1 MENILGW
8 LQFNES
14 LDNNGNSKIN
24 EGAIHKFADNVYR
37 KVMDYLETNVIPEGD
52 WENPYFDDKFYNL
65 VLKKAFDC
73 YDNGTTDEDTCTQIV
88 IDKYSNLYQVLPHSD
103 KKSEGDDDDDE
114 PEE

>member
-14 LDNNGNSKIN
+14 LDKNNNSKLN

-37 KVMDYLETNVIPEGD
+37 RVMDYLETNVIPEGD
-52 WENPYFDDKFYNL
+52 WENKYFGDGFYNSI
-65 VLKKAFDC
+65 LKKAFDC
-73 YDNGTTDEDTCTQIV
+73 YDAGNTEEESCTQQILKD
-88 IDKYSNLYQVLPHSD
+88 ILSGQTSD
-103 KKSEGDDDDDE
+103 EESDE